1 MRAYFYDEE
10 GAEGVTVAEEELSL
24 SPPSQAVI
32 AALTQLLAFE
42 QVEAWL
48 PFIARSGHDLFGL
61 ADHTDQLL
69 ALPCLHRRWRD
80 KAPAPAWE

>member
-1 MRAYFYDEE
+1 MRAYFYDEG

-24 SPPSQAVI
+24 SPPFQAVI

-48 PFIARSGHDLFGL
+48 LTIARCVHEFFR
-61 ADHTDQLL
+61 A
-69 ALPCLHRRWRD
+69 C
-80 KAPAPAWE
+80 

>member
-24 SPPSQAVI
+24 SPPSQAVS

-42 QVEAWL
+42 QVA
-48 PFIARSGHDLFGL
+48 A
-61 ADHTDQLL
+61 
-69 ALPCLHRRWRD
+69 
-80 KAPAPAWE
+80 